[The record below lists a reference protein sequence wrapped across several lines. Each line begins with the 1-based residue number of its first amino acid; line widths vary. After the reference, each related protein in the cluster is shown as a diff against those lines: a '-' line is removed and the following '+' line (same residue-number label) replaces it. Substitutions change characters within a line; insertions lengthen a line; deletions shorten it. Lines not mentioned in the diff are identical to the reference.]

1 MRLLVIGGSDADLV
15 LVVVGVR
22 PDTQLAVAAGMDTGV
37 RGALRVDRCMR
48 TNLPDILAA
57 PRAVLSPP
65 AAPEGPWPSGD
76 PRP

>member
-37 RGALRVDRCMR
+37 GVRCGSTGAC
-48 TNLPDILAA
+48 A
-57 PRAVLSPP
+57 PTCPTSWPP
-65 AAPEGPWPSGD
+65 LGPS
-76 PRP
+76 